1 MKRTWYTVQARAG
14 ADIATLPALTL
25 AEARRAFREARAAKA
40 ERIAERIEVHG
51 EGADAVGR
59 RFPRIIRITLETKT
73 IKEG

>member
-1 MKRTWYTVQARAG
+1 MKRTWYTVQQRAG

-25 AEARRAFREARAAKA
+25 ADARRAFRKARAEKA
-40 ERIAERIEVHG
+40 EKIEVQGDG
-51 EGADAVGR
+51 ECADVVGR

>member
-1 MKRTWYTVQARAG
+1 MKRTWYTVQQRAG

-25 AEARRAFREARAAKA
+25 ADARRAFRKARAAKA
-40 ERIAERIEVHG
+40 EKIEAQE
-51 EGADAVGR
+51 EGADVVGR

>member
-14 ADIATLPALTL
+14 VDIATLPALTL
-25 AEARRAFREARAAKA
+25 SDARRAFREARAAKA
-40 ERIAERIEVHG
+40 EKIEVEG
-51 EGADAVGR
+51 EGADAIGR

>member
-1 MKRTWYTVQARAG
+1 MKRTWYTVQQRAG

-25 AEARRAFREARAAKA
+25 AEARRAFRKARAEKA
-40 ERIAERIEVHG
+40 EKQE
-51 EGADAVGR
+51 EGCADAIGR